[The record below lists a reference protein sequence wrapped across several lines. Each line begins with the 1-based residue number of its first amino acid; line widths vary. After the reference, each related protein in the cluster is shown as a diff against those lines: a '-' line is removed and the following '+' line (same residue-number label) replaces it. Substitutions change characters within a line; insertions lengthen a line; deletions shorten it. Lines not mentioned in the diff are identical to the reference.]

1 MTQVEIRVDRLEQVE
16 DEFADA
22 VARLLPQL
30 SGAPIPSRKWLED
43 VVRAEANAVFVAR
56 DEDGRIVGMTTLVTF
71 PLATGIRAWIHD
83 VVVDEAVRGRGVGRA
98 LTDAALK
105 EAEQRGAWTVDLT
118 TRPWRE
124 DANRLYERAGFEPR
138 ETRVYRFGL
147 PANPMPRAKPTT

>member
-1 MTQVEIRVDRLEQVE
+1 VSDSSTSSFSIEIVWRVDDAFV
-16 DEFADA
+16 DA

-30 SGAPIPSRKWLED
+30 SRAPTPSRNWLED
-43 VVRAEANAVFVAR
+43 VVRAEANTVLVAR
-56 DEDGRIVGMTTLVTF
+56 DADGRIVGMTTLVTF

-83 VVVDEAVRGRGVGRA
+83 VVVDESVRGQGVGRA

-105 EAEQRGAWTVDLT
+105 EAERRGAWTVDLT

-147 PANPMPRAKPTT
+147 PANPMAKR